1 MSLQPTNLGLQ
12 TLAQEKV
19 EALPQMKFSSRE
31 TMFLETEG
39 TLTLGLQEREYESKI
54 LTIPS

>member
-1 MSLQPTNLGLQ
+1 
-12 TLAQEKV
+12 
-19 EALPQMKFSSRE
+19 MKFPSRE

-39 TLTLGLQEREYESKI
+39 TLTLGLQETEYESKI